1 MSDNGNTASQLSGP
15 SSGDGEQA
23 PTLQGTPAAL
33 MALVQPT
40 TSTDTTQ
47 VSVNAPGVLSTDMG
61 SSTSMPTTSN
71 VPSAVSNSP
80 STATS
85 ESGDTSTTSSGAG
98 MSLIPPAV
106 SSTPRVV
113 SETSAPLT
121 PMPAAL
127 LQLAAAA
134 GGSAATP
141 LATSTLQT
149 ASTVQYPRALGVLTR
164 PVPRLG
170 AGTLPAP
177 AVTQVPA
184 SIFDIRRGEKLV
196 GMPDG
201 LAHSVPVPHF
211 SEAELA
217 RLSALGGVDAVSELL
232 QANPPRPVNFSDAH
246 VRLAA
251 EREMLALVRCYSVEG
266 FAARVMNTTRL
277 LQLATQLVLTLEA
290 QPTTQADSRALI
302 SMLRTECAG
311 LVSAL
316 AKERDAHAAT
326 TQSLVVERS
335 RSQPA
340 GSVALTTAEAD
351 ALRSE
356 VGTLRNVAGRLCS
369 EKSDL
374 QDQL

>member
-1 MSDNGNTASQLSGP
+1 MSVIL
-15 SSGDGEQA
+15 
-23 PTLQGTPAAL
+23 PAA
-33 MALVQPT
+33 
-40 TSTDTTQ
+40 TSTPL
-47 VSVNAPGVLSTDMG
+47 A
-61 SSTSMPTTSN
+61 
-71 VPSAVSNSP
+71 
-80 STATS
+80 
-85 ESGDTSTTSSGAG
+85 
-98 MSLIPPAV
+98 
-106 SSTPRVV
+106 V

-134 GGSAATP
+134 GGSAVTP
-141 LATSTLQT
+141 LAASTLQT
-149 ASTVQYPRALGVLTR
+149 ASTVQYTPALGALTR

-177 AVTQVPA
+177 AVAQVPA
-184 SIFDIRRGEKLV
+184 SIFDIRRGETLV

-217 RLSALGGVDAVSELL
+217 RLSALGGIDAFSELL
-232 QANPPRPVNFSDAH
+232 QANPLRPVNFSDAH

-251 EREMLALVRCYSVEG
+251 EREMLALVRCYGVEG

-277 LQLATQLVLTLEA
+277 LQPATQLVLTLEA

-316 AKERDAHAAT
+316 TKERDAHAAT
-326 TQSLVVERS
+326 TCSGATHSANLILVQHALSGYIQVGHIAVWS
-335 RSQPA
+335 PFIFGISPIGQKA
-340 GSVALTTAEAD
+340 GSFH
-351 ALRSE
+351 
-356 VGTLRNVAGRLCS
+356 
-369 EKSDL
+369 
-374 QDQL
+374 Q

>member
-1 MSDNGNTASQLSGP
+1 MSDNVIAASQLSGA
-15 SSGDGEQA
+15 SSGDGEKA
-23 PTLQGTPAAL
+23 PTLQGTPATLVAP
-33 MALVQPT
+33 VQPT
-40 TSTDTTQ
+40 TTTDTTQ
-47 VSVNAPGVLSTDMG
+47 VGVNAPGVASTDMG
-61 SSTSMPTTSN
+61 SSTSVPTTSN
-71 VPSAVSNSP
+71 VPSAVSSSP

-85 ESGDTSTTSSGAG
+85 GSGNASATSSGAG
-98 MSLIPPAV
+98 MPLILPAAT
-106 SSTPRVV
+106 STPLAV

-134 GGSAATP
+134 GGGAVTLLAA
-141 LATSTLQT
+141 STLQT
-149 ASTVQYPRALGVLTR
+149 ASTVQYTPALGVLTR

-170 AGTLPAP
+170 AGALPAP
-177 AVTQVPA
+177 AVAQVPA
-184 SIFDIRRGEKLV
+184 SIFDIRRGETLV

-232 QANPPRPVNFSDAH
+232 QANPLRPVYFSDAH

-251 EREMLALVRCYSVEG
+251 EREMLALVRCYGVEG

-302 SMLRTECAG
+302 SMPRTECA
-311 LVSAL
+311 V
-316 AKERDAHAAT
+316 R
-326 TQSLVVERS
+326 
-335 RSQPA
+335 
-340 GSVALTTAEAD
+340 
-351 ALRSE
+351 
-356 VGTLRNVAGRLCS
+356 
-369 EKSDL
+369 
-374 QDQL
+374 